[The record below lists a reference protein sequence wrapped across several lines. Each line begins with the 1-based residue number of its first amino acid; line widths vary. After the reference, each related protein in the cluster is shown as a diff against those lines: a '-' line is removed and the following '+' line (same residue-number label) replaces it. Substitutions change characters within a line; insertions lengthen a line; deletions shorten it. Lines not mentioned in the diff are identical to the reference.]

1 MKGELIKLPLLPNL
15 LAMLDAIPQSFD
27 KIQVGIWLE
36 DLITTSARRAQADVG
51 YDDLT
56 RKILQ
61 LIQDYVMFTN
71 HTVDPGSLLVLLR
84 DLIEEYGSMI
94 VINHI
99 PIEDITYKQH
109 DALYLYFINKGVE
122 DGTT

>member
-1 MKGELIKLPLLPNL
+1 
-15 LAMLDAIPQSFD
+15 
-27 KIQVGIWLE
+27 
-36 DLITTSARRAQADVG
+36 
-51 YDDLT
+51 
-56 RKILQ
+56 
-61 LIQDYVMFTN
+61 MFTN